1 MSGKGNQTRDGAALA
16 MKKRIKHRIINNLS
30 NNTLACKIQTN
41 IGSVIIATAY
51 IPTRRPIIS
60 RADFDI
66 LKTHKCP
73 VCGNHRQLGYR
84 QTKDSGEQLVE
95 LIKIDRWNHIS
106 PNFKRFHNHQGSGD
120 SDKVMGYRSNILNW
134 RIQREPEIGTHH
146 TPIILTISTNPI
158 KTKNKA
164 TDNYNLAVW

>member
-66 LKTHKCP
+66 LKIHNCP
-73 VCGNHRQLGYR
+73 VYVLGYFSGNHRQWGDR
-84 QTKDSGEQLVE
+84 RANDAGE
-95 LIKIDRWNHIS
+95 
-106 PNFKRFHNHQGSGD
+106 
-120 SDKVMGYRSNILNW
+120 
-134 RIQREPEIGTHH
+134 
-146 TPIILTISTNPI
+146 
-158 KTKNKA
+158 
-164 TDNYNLAVW
+164 